1 MKFIKYDLYVV
12 SLQGESEVT
21 SVPGCFPTKYVS
33 QSCDEKRSCDGMSRF
48 RGGNERFQA
57 TWSENVGVR
66 YGRVIL

>member
-57 TWSENVGVR
+57 TWSENVGVG